1 MLGLRRFFVQRI
13 DWKPEIFLGPSF
25 QRTGS
30 KMCGGSWGLNQSYIE
45 KQFICSRKKSMKRY
59 FLYLIYRSIVNQS
72 WCSYLNQF
80 SRPFS
85 LAIFHVFATPPISIV
100 PFQREQKKPIIH
112 HLLIFWRKQL
122 LSLISW
128 KEVVK
133 TSSNIFTNN

>member
-45 KQFICSRKKSMKRY
+45 KQFNCSRKKSMKRY
-59 FLYLIYRSIVNQS
+59 FLYLIYRSIVNQY

-100 PFQREQKKPIIH
+100 PFHSEKNHYTSFVDIFTKK
-112 HLLIFWRKQL
+112 L
-122 LSLISW
+122 LSVLSW

>member
-45 KQFICSRKKSMKRY
+45 KQFNCSRKKSMKRY

-100 PFQREQKKPIIH
+100 PFQREQKNHYTSFVDILTKTTLESHIMKRG
-112 HLLIFWRKQL
+112 RKNV
-122 LSLISW
+122 
-128 KEVVK
+128 E
-133 TSSNIFTNN
+133 

>member
-45 KQFICSRKKSMKRY
+45 KQFNCSRKKSMKRY

-100 PFQREQKKPIIH
+100 PFHREQKNHYTSFVDILTKKTLESHIMKRG
-112 HLLIFWRKQL
+112 RKNV
-122 LSLISW
+122 
-128 KEVVK
+128 E
-133 TSSNIFTNN
+133 

>member
-59 FLYLIYRSIVNQS
+59 FLYLIYRSIINKH

-100 PFQREQKKPIIH
+100 PFNSKKNPPLYIVCWYFYEKT
-112 HLLIFWRKQL
+112 LKCLIMKRGRKNA
-122 LSLISW
+122 
-128 KEVVK
+128 E
-133 TSSNIFTNN
+133 